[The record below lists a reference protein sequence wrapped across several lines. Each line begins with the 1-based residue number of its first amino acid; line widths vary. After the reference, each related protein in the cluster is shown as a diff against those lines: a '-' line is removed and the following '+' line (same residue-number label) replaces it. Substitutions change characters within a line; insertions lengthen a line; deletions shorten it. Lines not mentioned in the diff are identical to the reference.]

1 MKTADMPDVDIVLRE
16 DCATVCA
23 VKVHVYAIHLEYH
36 IKLIFCSTYIYL
48 QVGRYWALVIGLSLY
63 VVGFTLLTT
72 MASGFLCHRTPASPS
87 CVPETYGILIC
98 VGIAGG
104 TVRANIPSF
113 GAEQVILLKFLCVFP
128 LLRKFCFHVGA

>member
-1 MKTADMPDVDIVLRE
+1 MLMSYERKIVRLFVQCKCIFMLSIRN
-16 DCATVCA
+16 T
-23 VKVHVYAIHLEYH
+23 IEYH
-36 IKLIFCSTYIYL
+36 IKLVFRSTYIYL

-128 LLRKFCFHVGA
+128 C

>member
-1 MKTADMPDVDIVLRE
+1 MLSIWNTI
-16 DCATVCA
+16 
-23 VKVHVYAIHLEYH
+23 EYH
-36 IKLIFCSTYIYL
+36 IKLIFCSTYICL

-72 MASGFLCHRTPASPS
+72 MASGYLCHRTPASPS

-113 GAEQVILLKFLCVFP
+113 GAEQVILLKFLCFFSP
-128 LLRKFCFHVGA
+128 Y

>member
-1 MKTADMPDVDIVLRE
+1 MLMSYERKIVQLFVQ
-16 DCATVCA
+16 CKCMFLQSIWNTT
-23 VKVHVYAIHLEYH
+23 EYYT
-36 IKLIFCSTYIYL
+36 KLVFCSTYIFL

-63 VVGFTLLTT
+63 VIGFTLLTT
-72 MASGFLCHRTPASPS
+72 MASGLLCYRTPASPS

-128 LLRKFCFHVGA
+128 C